1 MGKVIAAY
9 GGGFKPPQK
18 GHFQVVEE
26 ALDRFPEIDEFII
39 YIGAKERDGISQ
51 AESILIWEIYQN
63 YLPMKV
69 KIEPVKAPIGDIIRL
84 SKKYPQDTI
93 YFIIGAREG
102 NEEDQKDIA
111 SRTKGLEEKKPN
123 IKIKTIT
130 TKDGNVS
137 GTKARQ
143 AAKVSPEE
151 LFKYLPEKI
160 SDEDKQ
166 KVYDI
171 IGPVIKEISLKDEDI
186 NEYVKSDFDR
196 ILYYQNYYTNLS
208 PSTFDIDI
216 VENDIVISGLDKPFP
231 LGFEDT
237 KDIISIP
244 VDQNLEETLNEG
256 RYDTISN
263 KISSD
268 IFRYWKEKINQ
279 GLAVFEGNYEH
290 EGEDIEVEASLE
302 LSTDVDELK
311 VDGGA
316 DDEEDFIAVNFKV
329 NPNNLPG
336 DWEKISFSLKDV
348 IRHEIEHLT
357 HGEGFMLKPGKS
369 MENDQILRQ
378 MIDSELL
385 PRADYFKLEKE
396 IDANLQG
403 MYFRAKK
410 ERRPFRDV
418 VNVYLD
424 TQELTPEEKNE
435 IMDLWDKRT
444 KALSLPSIQ
453 ENLNEEIDLDKY
465 VEDWLGK
472 GGVHDSSSINRVFV
486 LKLKQLGY
494 KDFGTI
500 YRILSIKNATKIPDL
515 REYIWANYNGKNISF
530 SKTLEGAKNFMDQL
544 IDQDLLEKGET
555 FVIIKQKSNYYDL
568 SGWVKNKIKEAGGP
582 WGFATVKDHWT
593 GGLYR
598 ETQKTQEVLSTLSN
612 NFEVEGRYSKRGKPL
627 NENTTY
633 SIKIDYKQQIQDI
646 ISERKV
652 EIMDLLDKGTK
663 SLGLP
668 SIQENLNEEAGDK
681 ILYAFDLDDTLIT
694 SQSDIIITNP
704 EKGTFKLTPAEYAV
718 YKPHPEDEVDFTEFD
733 YLKDPK
739 IIKDNFNKFSS
750 ILSKS
755 SQLPNA
761 QTIILTARKFEV
773 AKDLEEFL
781 SKFDLPEVKL
791 HAVGSSDPN
800 DKVKVVQDYIDQ
812 GYNKIRFWDDSPKNI
827 KQMKTLDSPEV
838 DVKVKL
844 IRHTPLKEILLK
856 ENATYSTHIDYE
868 QQIQDLTQ
876 HMLDKGM
883 NIEPL
888 PQVEFIDGDSENA
901 ENFFGKTA
909 YYDPNT
915 QMIVLYTEGR
925 HPKDIVRSFAH
936 EMIHHIQNLEG
947 RLEGIGTTNTTE
959 DDNLNKIEQ
968 EAYLNGN
975 ITFRNWTD
983 SLQENISKDPNLI
996 YHWTSY
1002 LSCRKIIESDKLRS
1016 NESSQFFEYDESRD
1030 LPDYKNVVF
1039 FTIEGER
1046 FADEETS
1053 NQCVLVVDK
1062 SKLSKDYKVIS
1073 YGDPYE
1079 ETIVYTNDPSIP
1091 ILPYLKGVILMN
1103 TLQKSA
1109 LKKTVA
1115 FLESKNIPYEINY
1128 NLEKKTKEKKAKL
1141 PSLKKELINKLKS
1154 KYPNG
1159 FVGYL
1164 ERPLLPYQTIEYFKD
1179 NPTYRFP
1186 KITINKPGKHG
1197 EKNEFKVKFD
1207 IKPQNLEKYINWF
1220 MYSVDSIEDL
1230 INRDNY
1236 EGEELNLKGE
1246 IPIDINNLQEKK
1258 DKDYFG
1264 LNQFARE
1271 LAQGLEEETENIGL
1285 PEEEV
1290 VSSQDMDYVIYSD
1303 MDGVIVDFEERFK
1316 QFSDGVLPS
1325 EFQRAHG
1332 REKFWDLI
1340 DNQIGVRFWVGAPWM
1355 PDGKQYWD
1363 YIEKYKPIL
1372 LSSPS
1377 RQNESRL
1384 GKRLWVKKHIPGTPL
1399 KLAYS
1404 ANKKNYARENAI
1416 LIDDRK
1422 PNIDQWIEAGG
1433 IGILHINA
1441 KDTIAELKKLG
1452 L

>member
-51 AESILIWEIYQN
+51 AESVLIWEIYQN

-102 NEEDQKDIA
+102 NKEDQKDIA

-123 IKIKTIT
+123 IKVKTIT

-143 AAKVSPEE
+143 AAKVSSEE

-171 IGPVIKEISLKDEDI
+171 VGPVIK
-186 NEYVKSDFDR
+186 
-196 ILYYQNYYTNLS
+196 
-208 PSTFDIDI
+208 
-216 VENDIVISGLDKPFP
+216 
-231 LGFEDT
+231 
-237 KDIISIP
+237 
-244 VDQNLEETLNEG
+244 ETLNEG

-279 GLAVFEGNYEH
+279 GLAVFEGSYEH

-424 TQELTPEEKNE
+424 TQELTPEEKAE
-435 IMDLWDKRT
+435 IMGLWDKRT
-444 KALSLPSIQ
+444 KSLGLPSIQ

-486 LKLKQLGY
+486 LKLKQLDY

-515 REYIWANYNGKNISF
+515 REYIWTNYNGKNISF

-568 SGWVKNKIKEAGGP
+568 SGWVENKIKEAGGP

-627 NENTTY
+627 
-633 SIKIDYKQQIQDI
+633 
-646 ISERKV
+646 
-652 EIMDLLDKGTK
+652 
-663 SLGLP
+663 
-668 SIQENLNEEAGDK
+668 
-681 ILYAFDLDDTLIT
+681 
-694 SQSDIIITNP
+694 
-704 EKGTFKLTPAEYAV
+704 
-718 YKPHPEDEVDFTEFD
+718 
-733 YLKDPK
+733 
-739 IIKDNFNKFSS
+739 
-750 ILSKS
+750 
-755 SQLPNA
+755 
-761 QTIILTARKFEV
+761 
-773 AKDLEEFL
+773 
-781 SKFDLPEVKL
+781 
-791 HAVGSSDPN
+791 
-800 DKVKVVQDYIDQ
+800 
-812 GYNKIRFWDDSPKNI
+812 
-827 KQMKTLDSPEV
+827 
-838 DVKVKL
+838 
-844 IRHTPLKEILLK
+844 K
-856 ENATYSTHIDYE
+856 ENATYSTHIDYK

-888 PQVEFIDGDSENA
+888 PQVEFVDGDSENA

-936 EMIHHIQNLEG
+936 EMIHHIQNLED
-947 RLEGIGTTNTTE
+947 RLEGIGTTNTME

-983 SLQENISKDPNLI
+983 SLN
-996 YHWTSY
+996 
-1002 LSCRKIIESDKLRS
+1002 
-1016 NESSQFFEYDESRD
+1016 
-1030 LPDYKNVVF
+1030 
-1039 FTIEGER
+1039 
-1046 FADEETS
+1046 
-1053 NQCVLVVDK
+1053 
-1062 SKLSKDYKVIS
+1062 
-1073 YGDPYE
+1073 
-1079 ETIVYTNDPSIP
+1079 
-1091 ILPYLKGVILMN
+1091 
-1103 TLQKSA
+1103 
-1109 LKKTVA
+1109 
-1115 FLESKNIPYEINY
+1115 
-1128 NLEKKTKEKKAKL
+1128 EKK
-1141 PSLKKELINKLKS
+1141 N
-1154 KYPNG
+1154 
-1159 FVGYL
+1159 
-1164 ERPLLPYQTIEYFKD
+1164 
-1179 NPTYRFP
+1179 
-1186 KITINKPGKHG
+1186 
-1197 EKNEFKVKFD
+1197 
-1207 IKPQNLEKYINWF
+1207 
-1220 MYSVDSIEDL
+1220 
-1230 INRDNY
+1230 
-1236 EGEELNLKGE
+1236 
-1246 IPIDINNLQEKK
+1246 
-1258 DKDYFG
+1258 KDYFG

-1285 PEEEV
+1285 PEEKV

-1340 DNQIGVRFWVGAPWM
+1340 DNQIGVKFWVGAPWM

-1363 YIEKYKPIL
+1363 YIEKYNPIL